1 MKRLV
6 VMVVAAGAAMM
17 TSAMPTKAELQKA
30 QAIVNDVTAAD
41 VAALK
46 AKSKTP
52 AEVAAKHMELAGQAG
67 NEAEKYVL
75 LQGAFKLYAK
85 AGDYEG
91 AANALGTMN
100 REIADMNP
108 EVIVEIYNK
117 AIFSS
122 MKEKAP
128 KLHAIKEAA
137 RRQVTYRK
145 LLAKAEAA
153 VKANPKDPAAQKK
166 LGECHAEL
174 GDWSKAL
181 DAFAL
186 ADGTLAR
193 TAKAELDGTAAPQ
206 ASGDFWWDYE
216 SDDEMSTYKL
226 HAAELYRTALADD
239 SFKGLARTRADQ
251 RVKEAEESEA
261 IFCVKSSSNDA
272 SGDTLVVPS
281 VSYKGGEMIA
291 LTLNGNGRNVSFEFS
306 ACPPGEFE
314 MNGNVSSSWSDKDAA
329 RAKEWWSAK
338 HSVKITYPFLIMQ
351 GPLSYSEA
359 DALDLET
366 AKKGRAKFSPGT
378 ERIIPDSPVMEL
390 SWDDIQVLLA
400 KMNEKMRLP
409 PRLRRFAGYEF
420 RLPTEAEW
428 RYAMRGGSDAKDWG
442 AFSDWCKE
450 WAGYWWGKL
459 PQGTKHFPF
468 APVSSMKKTRNPW
481 GLYYLGPK
489 TVYADTFPGEYAKG
503 AHDGTRDLCYVGQD
517 IFKYAEKEV
526 NPVRI
531 FNGDDFS
538 YLVFY
543 AGRAPQLSPRNRDV
557 QNMKAPI
564 RFVFAPKLSLL
575 NVYPREETTGAGK
588 VKGDSSIASA
598 KAADVASAKPMS
610 LELAKGINLEL
621 MPCPAGEFDM
631 ERGGLKDVKGLYPH
645 RVKISRP
652 FWLSKNRVTIE
663 QYETFKKATRI
674 REKKGPALEVL
685 GGEKCPVMLLTR
697 DEIDL
702 FFRRLNRKYASSV
715 PRGYVFRLPTEAEWE
730 YAHKANSTDPDDPYV
745 YKGSQYEKFC
755 KAHPEKTPG
764 WHWREIEPLLKAKGI
779 KENEYTI
786 APKVGTR
793 PANKWGIQ
801 DMNDCG
807 YELMLDTI
815 DVSIDAPKWHWH
827 LLNVDNKCFAYQP
840 FEMDPLREFAG
851 ESARSVTWG
860 RFNGFEL
867 LRRPWGEPKHEAV
880 SVALR
885 VCLGPDLIAEKKAKK

>member
-6 VMVVAAGAAMM
+6 MTVVAVGAALAAA
-17 TSAMPTKAELQKA
+17 AMPTKKELQKA
-30 QAIVNDVTAAD
+30 QEMVADVTEAD
-41 VAALK
+41 VKALK
-46 AKSKTP
+46 SGAKKP
-52 AEVAAKHMELAGQAG
+52 AEVAAKHMELAAQAG
-67 NEAEKYVL
+67 SEAEKYLL

-85 AGDYEG
+85 AGDYD
-91 AANALGTMN
+91 AAADALGTMN

-108 EVIVEIYNK
+108 EVIVDIYNK
-117 AIFSS
+117 AIFRS

-174 GDWSKAL
+174 GNWPKAL

-186 ADGTLAR
+186 AGGALAK
-193 TAKAELDGTAAPQ
+193 TAAAEKDGTAAPQ
-206 ASGDFWWDYE
+206 VSGDFWWDYE
-216 SDDEMSTYKL
+216 SGDEMSAYKL

-251 RVKEAEESEA
+251 RVKEAE
-261 IFCVKSSSNDA
+261 A
-272 SGDTLVVPS
+272 SGIDLPAATS
-281 VSYKGGEMIA
+281 VAQTRNAGLRASAPKNVANRTFDLGCERKLEMIA
-291 LTLNGNGRNVSFEFS
+291 
-306 ACPPGEFE
+306 CPAGTFTMGEKTVAGDCNE
-314 MNGNVSSSWSDKDAA
+314 V
-329 RAKEWWSAK
+329 RK
-338 HSVKITYPFLIMQ
+338 HQVKITRPFWLSKVAVTVSQWAKIIDEKNV
-351 GPLSYSEA
+351 GEKEDFRYDFPKGNTPLYDKLKFIEKLNRVFASE
-359 DALDLET
+359 
-366 AKKGRAKFSPGT
+366 
-378 ERIIPDSPVMEL
+378 
-390 SWDDIQVLLA
+390 
-400 KMNEKMRLP
+400 LP
-409 PRLRRFAGYEF
+409 EGYVF
-420 RLPTEAEW
+420 RLPTEAELA
-428 RYAMRGGSDAKDWG
+428 YAMTSGGRDKVTELSIG
-442 AFSDWCKE
+442 
-450 WAGYWWGKL
+450 
-459 PQGTKHFPF
+459 
-468 APVSSMKKTRNPW
+468 V
-481 GLYYLGPK
+481 LGPSK
-489 TVYADTFPGEYAKG
+489 ADKEKIAKGMAAKG
-503 AHDGTRDLCYVGQD
+503 ATLKNWPYMITQTKAGLAKPNKWGFYDIINNGEQLVLDRIAPNSKMRKLKCGEKNSIVNIEYESVETDPLCWEDDEKDAKSLCVDQANFWGRNMCGTWGWIETFRVCLGPDL
-517 IFKYAEKEV
+517 IAEKKAKSGGV
-526 NPVRI
+526 GKTML
-531 FNGDDFS
+531 NG
-538 YLVFY
+538 
-543 AGRAPQLSPRNRDV
+543 G
-557 QNMKAPI
+557 
-564 RFVFAPKLSLL
+564 
-575 NVYPREETTGAGK
+575 
-588 VKGDSSIASA
+588 SSIAPA
-598 KAADVASAKPMS
+598 KAASAASAKPMS

-685 GGEKCPVMLLTR
+685 GGEKCPIMLPSR
-697 DEIDL
+697 AEIDL
-702 FFRRLNRKYASSV
+702 FFRHLNRKFASLS

-745 YKGSQYEKFC
+745 YKGGQYEKFC

-764 WHWREIEPLLKAKGI
+764 WHWGEIEPLLKAKGI

-793 PANKWGIQ
+793 LANKWGIQ

-815 DVSIDAPKWHWH
+815 DRSIDAPKWHWH

-860 RFNGFEL
+860 RFNGVEL
-867 LRRPWGEPKHEAV
+867 LRRPWGEPKHEPV